1 MRAYCTSWS
10 TFFSIFLHRICKLL
24 KWKYGRTKSSVVR
37 HTDMCGWERRT
48 NYYSKIAYCNRIY
61 PSFYKP
67 CYLQHFCFFTILHSF
82 IFIFQSPKICIHS
95 FVHLCS
101 FFHKEFTFVNMICGR
116 AKKETNKLK
125 KFVSC
130 NVIPYKTLS
139 FIQLSK
145 FQRLSLQTLVYCGF
159 CSPTLKT
166 TCV

>member
-1 MRAYCTSWS
+1 MGEQKVAQYD
-10 TFFSIFLHRICKLL
+10 IQICVDGKDGQIIIVKLL
-24 KWKYGRTKSSVVR
+24 IVTEFTHRS
-37 HTDMCGWERRT
+37 T
-48 NYYSKIAYCNRIY
+48 NLVIFNT
-61 PSFYKP
+61 
-67 CYLQHFCFFTILHSF
+67 FCFFTILHSF

-130 NVIPYKTLS
+130 NVIPYKTLR